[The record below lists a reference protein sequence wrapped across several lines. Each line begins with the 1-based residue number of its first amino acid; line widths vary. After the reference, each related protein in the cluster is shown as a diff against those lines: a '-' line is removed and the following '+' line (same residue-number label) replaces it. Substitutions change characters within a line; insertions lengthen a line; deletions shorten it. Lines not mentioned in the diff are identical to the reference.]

1 MKYIYWFDLT
11 KTHSITFD
19 MKQESFILLS
29 TQQVA
34 LSVRASVEEHING
47 VSVAREEAVKT
58 FVFMPSE
65 QDLEQ
70 QELQFSRMRI
80 SSQNKWILEIQNK
93 QNEVERLVVGI
104 LSDVNINPLFVEMKH
119 DDVYKAY
126 AQANTLNRIEQNY
139 QPPEVEQTIFSHTF
153 SETGLPE
160 GMTSKTI
167 RFNQQELYAELKDLK
182 IDLKRSTPEKSRF
195 EVAMK
200 IAPETLDVKAG
211 TTRWFAL
218 RMEGLGLFNAS
229 KDGIQFT
236 GALVG
241 SETYSKAWTNPPK
254 PEELYSYFLD
264 LKSNLLVKG
273 DGVGQLT
280 LSWGGE
286 TIICPYDPSSRI
298 TGISIETGEKEGV

>member
-19 MKQESFILLS
+19 MKQESFVVL
-29 TQQVA
+29 TTGEVA
-34 LSVRASVEEHING
+34 LSVKASVEENING

-70 QELQFSRMRI
+70 QEIQFSRMRI
-80 SSQNKWILEIQNK
+80 SDQNKWILEIQNK
-93 QNEVERLVVGI
+93 QNEAERLVVGI
-104 LSDVNINPLFVEMKH
+104 LSDVNINPLLVEMKH

-139 QPPEVEQTIFSHTF
+139 QPPEVEQTIFEHEF

-167 RFNQQELYAELKDLK
+167 RFNAQELFAELKDLK
-182 IDLKRSTPEKSRF
+182 IELKRSTPERSRF
-195 EVAMK
+195 EVSMK
-200 IAPETLDVKAG
+200 VALETLEVKIG

-218 RMEGLGLFNAS
+218 RMDGLGLFNVN

-236 GALVG
+236 GALIG

-254 PEELYSYFLD
+254 LDELYSYFLD
-264 LKSNLLVKG
+264 VKSKLLVKG

-286 TIICPYDPSSRI
+286 TIVCPYDPSSRI
-298 TGISIETGEKEGV
+298 TGVSIETGEKEGM